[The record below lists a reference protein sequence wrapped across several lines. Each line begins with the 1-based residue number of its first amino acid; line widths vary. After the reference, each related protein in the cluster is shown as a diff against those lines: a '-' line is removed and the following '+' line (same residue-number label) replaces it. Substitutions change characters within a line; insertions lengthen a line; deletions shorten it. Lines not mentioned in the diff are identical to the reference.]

1 MLVNT
6 RRPLRT
12 YCRLLAR
19 LAGRRRYG
27 HRVTA
32 PVAWE
37 PPNTQDIM
45 RLSRSFVPTLKETP
59 TEAQI
64 ASHRLMLRA
73 GLVRQTASGIY
84 AWLPMGL
91 RVLRHI
97 EQIVREEQDRAG
109 AQEMLMPTLQTA
121 DLWRESGRYDAYG
134 PEMLRIRDR
143 HERDLLY
150 GPTNEEMITD
160 LVRQSVKSYREL
172 PQLLYHIQWKFRDEM
187 RPRFGVMRGREFL
200 MKDAYSFARDYDE
213 AVTIYRRMML
223 AYMRTF
229 QRLGVRAI
237 PMLADTGPIGGDLS
251 HEFIV
256 LAPTGESQVFYDATL
271 ERLDYLEPEYSYDSA
286 DDLRNFHELING
298 YYAATVEKHDAARW
312 AGVDAELKREGRG
325 IEVGQIFYFGQ
336 KYTRPDVPDARVFSV
351 AGPAGTS
358 IIPEMG
364 SYGIGV
370 SRLVGAIIEA
380 SHDEAGIIWP
390 DSVAPYGT
398 AILNL
403 RVGDTACDALC
414 NDIYDRLHGRA
425 LLDDRD
431 ERAGAKFAD
440 ADLMGLPW
448 QIIVGP
454 RGAAAGRV
462 ELKRRA
468 TGEREEMSLDAALS
482 KVQ

>member
-1 MLVNT
+1 M
-6 RRPLRT
+6 
-12 YCRLLAR
+12 R
-19 LAGRRRYG
+19 LAHGF
-27 HRVTA
+27 
-32 PVAWE
+32 
-37 PPNTQDIM
+37 I
-45 RLSRSFVPTLKETP
+45 PTLKETP
-59 TEAQI
+59 AEAQI

-84 AWLPMGL
+84 AWLPAGL
-91 RVLRHI
+91 RVLRNI
-97 EQIVREEQDRAG
+97 ERIVREEQNAAG

-143 HERDLLY
+143 HDRDLLY
-150 GPTNEEMITD
+150 GPTNEEMVTD
-160 LVRQSVKSYREL
+160 LARNAIKSYREL
-172 PQLLYHIQWKFRDEM
+172 PQTLYHIQWKFRDEM

-200 MKDAYSFARDYDE
+200 MKDAYSFDLDYE
-213 AVTIYRRMML
+213 GAVNTYRRMML

-271 ERLDYLEPEYSYDSA
+271 EQLDYLKSDFAYDKPQ
-286 DDLRNFHELING
+286 DLAAFHELINT
-298 YYAATVEKHDAARW
+298 YYAATEEKHDLARW
-312 AGVDAELKREGRG
+312 GSVDAAQKREGRG
-325 IEVGQIFYFGQ
+325 IEVGQIFYFGR
-336 KYTRPDVPDARVFSV
+336 KYSEPMKFTV
-351 AGPAGTS
+351 AGPGGTT
-358 IIPEMG
+358 ITPEMG

-380 SHDEAGIIWP
+380 SHDAAGIIWP
-390 DSVAPYGT
+390 DSIAPFPA

-403 RVGDTACDALC
+403 RVGDAACDRVC
-414 NDIYDRLHGRA
+414 DDIYARLGGQA

-431 ERAGAKFAD
+431 ERAGGKFAD
-440 ADLMGLPW
+440 ADLMGHPW

-454 RGAAAGRV
+454 RGAAAGTV
-462 ELKRRA
+462 ELKQRR
-468 TGEREEMSLDAALS
+468 TGAREDVSVDSAVARVREAAASL
-482 KVQ
+482 